1 MNQPSLSLHEPLL
14 VNLAGHS
21 AGAIIF
27 GTFLYLFL
35 RNRKTESLQGSWWA
49 VVAAASLAVLWNVGS
64 LGVLA
69 GVSLGWR
76 GTEWLA
82 GLTFCTLSSLPAVLL
97 RLSLD
102 NELRWFVR
110 VGYALSSAAVV
121 IQCEALLLARPDDRG
136 VALLLITGGFGT
148 LTAVS
153 AGYLIFRRGAS
164 GRLSRIVG
172 SMCLFLLA
180 MSFVHLGSGQPLLA
194 WSRELALHHCGIPLA
209 LFVLLQDYRFV
220 LIDAFLR
227 FLVNYL
233 LAALVAWGAIE
244 GAMALHI
251 IPLLPVSSEV
261 IFVLAVCFALV
272 GFAVFRNLVQRWL
285 TRVVFRR
292 PGIEGLRQMFQ
303 ESAGQTR
310 NEGEFLLNASAAL
323 AGFLKAE
330 RHSVIRGDEELPRW
344 EEAAVPMQFA
354 QGDACTIVLGRRQGG
369 RQYLSEDHE
378 ALRLAGAMLAEEVA
392 RLREAEV
399 QRLVSGAEL
408 RALQSQINPH
418 FLFNSLNALYGII
431 PRESA
436 AARRTVLNLATL
448 FRYLLQSPQTMVSVA
463 DEMQIVEAYLEIEK
477 LRLGTRLRLEME
489 VAPETLGY
497 RIPSLSIQPLM
508 ENAVKHG
515 LAATSE
521 PGVIWLRTNVAR
533 DQLRITVENTC
544 PAEQSE
550 GGSGIGLANVRRRL
564 ELCFGEQSSLSF
576 EIANGLAKAEFTV
589 PASAMAAQIA

>member
-49 VVAAASLAVLWNVGS
+49 VVAAASLAVLWNTGS

-82 GLTFCTLSSLPAVLL
+82 GLTFCALSSLPAVLF

-102 NELRWFVR
+102 RELRWFVR
-110 VGYALSSAAVV
+110 TGYALSAAAVL
-121 IQCEALLLARPDDRG
+121 IQFEALLFARPDDRG

-153 AGYLIFRRGAS
+153 AAYLIFRRGAS
-164 GRLSRIVG
+164 SRLSRIVG

-180 MSFVHLGSGQPLLA
+180 MSFVHLGTGQPLLA

-233 LAALVAWGAIE
+233 LAALVALGSIE
-244 GAMALHI
+244 GAVALRI
-251 IPLLPVSSEV
+251 IPPLPVSSEV

-292 PGIEGLRQMFQ
+292 PGLERLGQMFQ
-303 ESAGQTR
+303 ESAAEAR
-310 NEGEFLLNASAAL
+310 NEADFLEHAAAAL
-323 AGFLKAE
+323 AAFLKAE
-330 RHSVIRGDEELPRW
+330 QYSVIRGKEELPRW
-344 EEAAVPMQFA
+344 EEASVPIQFS
-354 QGDACTIVLGRRQGG
+354 QGDACVIVLGRRQGG

-378 ALRLAGAMLAEEVA
+378 ALRAAGAMLAEEVA

-448 FRYLLQSPQTMVSVA
+448 FRSLLQSPQTLVTVA
-463 DEMQIVEAYLEIEK
+463 DEMLIVEAYLEIEK
-477 LRLGTRLRLEME
+477 LRLGSRLQLEMT
-489 VAPETLGY
+489 VAPDTLDL

-521 PGVIWLRTNVAR
+521 PGAIWLRTAYTGGHLTV
-533 DQLRITVENTC
+533 TVENSC
-544 PAEQSE
+544 PAERSE
-550 GGSGIGLANVRRRL
+550 GGAGIGLANVRRRL
-564 ELCFGEQSSLSF
+564 ELCFGEASRLSF
-576 EIANGLAKAEFTV
+576 GITDGLARAEFTV
-589 PASAMAAQIA
+589 PVAVLSA